1 MGKILVLDASTK
13 GCSAAVFEAGKLVTS
28 LELKNE
34 KTSSSKL
41 TLLAE
46 QAVQLS
52 DCRLGDLD
60 AIAVGKGPGSYTG
73 LRIAV
78 STAKGF
84 CFALDKPL
92 IAVDSLSAMAIAA
105 QAGIPIEKQA
115 DWFLCPMID
124 ARRMEVYC
132 GIFDAQ
138 NRQQIREIE
147 AVILE
152 ESSFAIER
160 NMKSLLVFGDGAEKC
175 KSLWTNADNVFF
187 LDTIPAPTAA
197 MMGELV
203 LEKWMNRDFE
213 NLASFEPYYLKD
225 FMVTTPKKK

>member
-1 MGKILVLDASTK
+1 MSKILVLDATTK
-13 GCSAAVFEAGKLVTS
+13 GCSAAVFEAGKLVAS

-46 QAVQLS
+46 QAVELS
-52 DCRLGDLD
+52 DFRWEELD

-92 IAVDSLSAMAIAA
+92 IAVDSLTAMALAA
-105 QAGIPIEKQA
+105 RAVLPIEKQA

-132 GIFDAQ
+132 GIFDAKSG
-138 NRQQIREIE
+138 QQIREIE

-152 ESSFAIER
+152 VASFASER
-160 NMKSLLVFGDGAEKC
+160 NTKPLLIFGDGAEKC
-175 KSLWTNADNVFF
+175 KSLWTGADNVFF

-197 MMGELV
+197 MMGELI
-203 LEKWMNRDFE
+203 LEKWENKDFE
-213 NLASFEPYYLKD
+213 DLASFEPFYLKD
-225 FMVTTPKKK
+225 FMVTTPKKR